1 MKEADYEV
9 PTSAGLR
16 MQRIVSLIVLTILV
30 GLQWNGWLDGG
41 IRMMAIQAVAT
52 GVIWFV
58 DGDFFEI
65 VSQRCIS
72 YRFVAWIVLIGLP
85 LAFNLLILVTSQIS
99 S

>member
-9 PTSAGLR
+9 PSSAGLR
-16 MQRIVSLIVLTILV
+16 MQRIVSLVVPILLV
-30 GLQWNGWLDGG
+30 GLEWNGCLRGG

-65 VSQRCIS
+65 VSRRCVS

-85 LAFNLLILVTSQIS
+85 LAHNLLAFAISQIS

>member
-1 MKEADYEV
+1 MKEAEYEV
-9 PTSAGLR
+9 PSSAGLR
-16 MQRIVSLIVLTILV
+16 MQRIVSLIVLMILV
-30 GLQWNGWLDGG
+30 GLEWNGWLYGG

-58 DGDFFEI
+58 DGDFYEI
-65 VSQRCIS
+65 VSRRCIS

-85 LAFNLLILVTSQIS
+85 LVFNLLAFATSQIS